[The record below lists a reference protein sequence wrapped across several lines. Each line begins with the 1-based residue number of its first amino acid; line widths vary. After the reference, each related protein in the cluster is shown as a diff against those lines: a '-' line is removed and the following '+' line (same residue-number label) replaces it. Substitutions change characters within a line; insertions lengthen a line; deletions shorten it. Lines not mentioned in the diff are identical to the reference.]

1 MAITHSPIHTENDG
15 SEIYLSESN
24 IVLRNGCNEIS
35 DDRQSTPSMNTLLL
49 MNGTTVGGG
58 RELDARYNYWG
69 TTIPSNNRFG
79 SLLVIYSPYN
89 SSPCPIPPAG
99 ESERVLVLNTFS
111 GLFVDSIPS
120 VAGMVEELTDL
131 EESYSE
137 AEKLFAAGEIS
148 QSKTIYEQ
156 IVNNSYTAE
165 EKLNAYIKLYSIG
178 NLTGEDENYFTGLQN
193 ILNDIANAETDTLI
207 KKIYQQNAIN
217 CDVSKEEYLTAIS
230 KFDNIIQQNP
240 NSEEAVY
247 AEIDI
252 LTTSLNLDTSNTQL
266 GKMNGGKY
274 LVKGT
279 SDYLTRVNDLL
290 SSKFGINTEKE
301 ETVIPKEYVLYQN
314 YPNPF
319 NPSTTIKF
327 DLPKE
332 GVVELGVYDI
342 LGRKITTLIN
352 EYRSAGSYE
361 QSFNASSLASGI
373 YLYRIKVNDF
383 VSAKK
388 MLLVK

>member
-1 MAITHSPIHTENDG
+1 
-15 SEIYLSESN
+15 
-24 IVLRNGCNEIS
+24 
-35 DDRQSTPSMNTLLL
+35 
-49 MNGTTVGGG
+49 
-58 RELDARYNYWG
+58 
-69 TTIPSNNRFG
+69 
-79 SLLVIYSPYN
+79 
-89 SSPCPIPPAG
+89 
-99 ESERVLVLNTFS
+99 
-111 GLFVDSIPS
+111 
-120 VAGMVEELTDL
+120 
-131 EESYSE
+131 
-137 AEKLFAAGEIS
+137 
-148 QSKTIYEQ
+148 
-156 IVNNSYTAE
+156 
-165 EKLNAYIKLYSIG
+165 
-178 NLTGEDENYFTGLQN
+178 
-193 ILNDIANAETDTLI
+193 
-207 KKIYQQNAIN
+207 
-217 CDVSKEEYLTAIS
+217 
-230 KFDNIIQQNP
+230 
-240 NSEEAVY
+240 
-247 AEIDI
+247 
-252 LTTSLNLDTSNTQL
+252 NLDTSNTQL

-332 GVVELGVYDI
+332 GVVELGIYDI

-361 QSFNASSLASGI
+361 HSFNASSLASGI

-388 MLLVK
+388 MILVK